1 MHGFSP
7 FFDSKVRKIM
17 ATTKKTIDSTISVEK
32 TEKKPVAPA
41 AKVSVFI
48 PMSEEGEGA
57 KFDQNE
63 YVTVNGSTTKVPRGE
78 WVEVTVPVFVQLRN
92 RYPNL

>member
-1 MHGFSP
+1 
-7 FFDSKVRKIM
+7 M
-17 ATTKKTIDSTISVEK
+17 ATTKNMDNTISVK
-32 TEKKPVAPA
+32 KAKKKPNAHV

-48 PMSEEGEGA
+48 PMSEEGDGA
-57 KFDQNE
+57 KVDQNE